1 MPRFSVVIPI
11 FNSSNF
17 LGECLDSLL
26 SQSFADFELILV
38 DDGSSDGSATILD
51 EYAKKDNRC
60 RVFHKSNAGVSSA
73 RNFGLDVAQ
82 GEYICFVDADDIV
95 LPQYLELLYWAMYD
109 GADSSMG
116 GFEVLKDDTIR
127 ISVIPETKRT
137 ESLEE
142 NLAEFYSFEKPQWQH
157 YLWNRMFMTSVIRKH
172 NLRFREDIYYK
183 EDGLFVVQYLCAS
196 NGKVGCVDQ
205 VVYRYR
211 TNPMSAMGQ
220 VDNHYNPRHI
230 TNLIA
235 HKLLIEELRKKEVS
249 SVILEKAITQAKS
262 SANWISK
269 CMYKYNNSMKMI
281 QVEVLMLRIL
291 GFSEYIKWRRIKVKS
306 IWR

>member
-1 MPRFSVVIPI
+1 MLRFSVVIPV
-11 FNSSNF
+11 FNSSKY
-17 LGECLDSLL
+17 LSECIDSLL
-26 SQSFADFELILV
+26 SQSLSDFEIVLV
-38 DDGSSDGSATILD
+38 DDGSSDGSAAMLD
-51 EYAKKDNRC
+51 EYANNDNRC
-60 RVFHKSNAGVSSA
+60 KVFHQLNAGVSSA
-73 RNFGLDVAQ
+73 RNLGLDIVQ

-95 LPQYLELLYWAMYD
+95 SPQYLESLYVAMSG

-116 GFEVLKDDTIR
+116 GFEVFRDDTIR
-127 ISVIPETKRT
+127 CSVIPEKKSL

-142 NLAEFYSFEKPQWQH
+142 NLVEFYSFDKPQWQH
-157 YLWNRMFMTSVIRKH
+157 YLWNRMFKISVIRKH

-196 NGKVGCVDQ
+196 NGQVGCVDQ

-220 VDNHYNPRHI
+220 VDNHYNPKHI

-235 HKLLIEELRKKEVS
+235 HKLLIEELRKKKVS
-249 SVILEKAITQAKS
+249 SEILEKAITQAKS

-269 CMYKYNNSMKMI
+269 CMYKYHDPIKMF

-291 GFSEYIKWRRIKVKS
+291 GFSDYVKWRIIKVKS